1 MYSAQQ
7 RIRLHRVVGKIG
19 TGTHRREFGNV
30 WTPSQYWLLR
40 KVINSMPLV
49 YLVSVTC
56 AGSLML
62 LEANAVAS
70 GAFFGSRNESVVN

>member
-1 MYSAQQ
+1 M
-7 RIRLHRVVGKIG
+7 
-19 TGTHRREFGNV
+19 FGHHV
-30 WTPSQYWLLR
+30 SQYWLLR

-62 LEANAVAS
+62 LEANVVAS